1 MSGKS
6 ALVVDDSKSARFAL
20 RKYLEHHA
28 YKVDTAES
36 AEAAYGLLRELSP
49 DLIFLDHIMPGE
61 DGFEALAHLKA
72 DPQTGSIPVVICS
85 GNEGEDFI
93 ADARKRGAAAVLAK
107 PPTPEHLSLVLDTV
121 SRERERAAEQAAAAA
136 AAAAAAEVAEREAEA
151 AARLAAEAQAAA
163 TAVVE
168 RASVT
173 PEAPVTEASSP
184 TSPALADAVVAELR
198 AELVELRAGLASL
211 STLTAEPPAA
221 LTDLQTRLQQME
233 QQVLPRLEQQELAL
247 AALRQQVEQGL
258 AEAAQ
263 QAADRIADAL
273 LQALGRAR

>member
-20 RKYLEHHA
+20 RKYLENHA

-36 AEAAYGLLRELSP
+36 AEAAYSLLRELAP

-61 DGFEALAHLKA
+61 DGFEALAHLKG
-72 DPQTGSIPVVICS
+72 DPQTESIPVVICS

-93 ADARKRGAAAVLAK
+93 ADARQRGAVAVLAK
-107 PPTPEHLSLVLDTV
+107 PPTPEHLSQVLDAV
-121 SRERERAAEQAAAAA
+121 ARERATQLAAQEAAVAEA
-136 AAAAAAEVAEREAEA
+136 AEREAEA
-151 AARLAAEAQAAA
+151 AARSAAEADAAIAAAAAEAQAA
-163 TAVVE
+163 
-168 RASVT
+168 SVPAIPET
-173 PEAPVTEASSP
+173 PS
-184 TSPALADAVVAELR
+184 ADASPQPSVAVAEEVVAGLR

-221 LTDLQTRLQQME
+221 LAGMETRLQHLE
-233 QQVLPRLEQQELAL
+233 QLLPRLEQQEQAL
-247 AALRQQVEQGL
+247 AALRQQLEQGL
-258 AEAAQ
+258 ADAAQ

-273 LQALGRAR
+273 LKALGRSS

>member
-72 DPQTGSIPVVICS
+72 DPHTGSIPVVICS

-121 SRERERAAEQAAAAA
+121 SRERERAAEQAAA

-221 LTDLQTRLQQME
+221 LADLQTRLQQME

-258 AEAAQ
+258 AEAAR